1 MPDFSLETEI
11 LKTTSGPVCGI
22 DEAGRGPWAGPV
34 VASAVV
40 LDPDHLSPALIEG
53 LDDSKKL
60 KPEKRQTLF
69 ELLKVHAITG
79 LGIASVEEIDALN
92 ILAATMLAMS
102 RAVEALSVKPGMAL
116 IDGNRLPEL
125 PCPGEALVKG
135 DGRSLSIAAASI
147 VAKVS
152 RDRIMA
158 ELAEEYPAYGWDHNA
173 GYGTKK
179 HQQGLADFGVTEHHR
194 RSFAPIRKILER

>member
-1 MPDFSLETEI
+1 
-11 LKTTSGPVCGI
+11 
-22 DEAGRGPWAGPV
+22 
-34 VASAVV
+34 
-40 LDPDHLSPALIEG
+40 
-53 LDDSKKL
+53 
-60 KPEKRQTLF
+60 LF